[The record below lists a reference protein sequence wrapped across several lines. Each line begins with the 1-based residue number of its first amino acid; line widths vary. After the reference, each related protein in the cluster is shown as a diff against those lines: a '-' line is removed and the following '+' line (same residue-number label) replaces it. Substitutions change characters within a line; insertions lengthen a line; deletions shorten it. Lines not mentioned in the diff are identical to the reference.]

1 MITLNFSMWELA
13 ILLVGIAFV
22 VGVIY
27 LVKLFKNIGE
37 ALSAT
42 TKLMEENR
50 IVLHNILNNA
60 ETITKSSSEVIEKA
74 NGMVDEVE
82 GAITVIKKDVID
94 PVVKSA
100 TMLKKVTQAL
110 QSSLKSKKPK
120 KARVKRV
127 V

>member
-22 VGVIY
+22 IGVIY

-50 IVLHNILNNA
+50 MVLHNILNNA
-60 ETITKSSSEVIEKA
+60 EMITKSSSEVIEKA

-82 GAITVIKKDVID
+82 GAIGVIKKDVID

-110 QSSLKSKKPK
+110 QTALRSEKPK
-120 KARVKRV
+120 KAKVKRLV
-127 V
+127 

>member
-1 MITLNFSMWELA
+1 MWELA

-22 VGVIY
+22 IGVIY

-50 IVLHNILNNA
+50 MVLHNILNNA
-60 ETITKSSSEVIEKA
+60 EMITKSSSEVIEKA

-82 GAITVIKKDVID
+82 GAIGVIKKDVID

-110 QSSLKSKKPK
+110 QTALRSEKPK
-120 KARVKRV
+120 KAKVKRLV
-127 V
+127 